1 MQIIVGKNTLEV
13 DSSDT
18 IDSVKAKFQVDFFFL
33 SFFWALVLIDSF
45 VFLVHSL
52 FFFFYMGPFVLIY
65 SIIICFLG
73 KTIFGRGF
81 GLSLH
86 IEKRRVFLLA
96 IVIVYL
102 NVVD

>member
-1 MQIIVGKNTLEV
+1 
-13 DSSDT
+13 
-18 IDSVKAKFQVDFFFL
+18 
-33 SFFWALVLIDSF
+33 
-45 VFLVHSL
+45 
-52 FFFFYMGPFVLIY
+52 MGPFVLIY